1 MLNPLIKVLLH
12 PNGKSILI
20 AIKLLLFEI
29 FNQLLNLFS
38 IQSSEKQSLIDRL
51 NQAVREPLSNAIE
64 YLTDFLLII

>member
-12 PNGKSILI
+12 PNSKSILI
-20 AIKLLLFEI
+20 TIKLLLFEI
-29 FNQLLNLFS
+29 FNQLLNLFF

-51 NQAVREPLSNAIE
+51 NQAEREPLSYAIE